1 MDKLA
6 DHFHSNLR
14 SQDMKISLYMYKR
27 IDCLGSRSENY
38 QVHQMEIQGQI
49 AQFNLFRLQLPQ
61 KHWSKEFRI

>member
-1 MDKLA
+1 
-6 DHFHSNLR
+6 
-14 SQDMKISLYMYKR
+14 MKISLYMYKR